1 MVASD
6 VAAFLLFGSFFSFIF
21 LATLLM
27 QQLILLGTFFVL
39 PVYLQVILGLDACE
53 QLRGQG
59 SSAEP
64 IAEKCRAIARI
75 AVEGR
80 AEIGTRAKQSS
91 PIVVAPEGADPADLQ
106 PGW

>member
-1 MVASD
+1 LEADSVALHRICR
-6 VAAFLLFGSFFSFIF
+6 VAGADPL
-21 LATLLM
+21 
-27 QQLILLGTFFVL
+27 
-39 PVYLQVILGLDACE
+39 ILGLDACE